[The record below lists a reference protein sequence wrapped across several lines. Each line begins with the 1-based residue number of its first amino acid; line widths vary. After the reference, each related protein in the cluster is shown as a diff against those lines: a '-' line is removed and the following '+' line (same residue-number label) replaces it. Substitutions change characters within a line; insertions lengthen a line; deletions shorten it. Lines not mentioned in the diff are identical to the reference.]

1 MHVRVVDRVV
11 RAHQPT
17 CDAFIRT
24 ASCDGDGS
32 AGDPIASHAL
42 RGSHDP
48 PPMVYLRRSIRMVG
62 RMTMRAGR
70 RKIRRLED
78 EEIGDKGHA
87 YFF

>member
-1 MHVRVVDRVV
+1 
-11 RAHQPT
+11 
-17 CDAFIRT
+17 
-24 ASCDGDGS
+24 
-32 AGDPIASHAL
+32 
-42 RGSHDP
+42 
-48 PPMVYLRRSIRMVG
+48 MVYLRRSIRMVG